1 MKRAVIVMREQK
13 KSPAEKFAELLEWM
27 DDFAFYHPGHLMLF
41 NIIVITIT
49 IVCTYLNLTRR

>member
-1 MKRAVIVMREQK
+1 MRKQK